1 MRRFIKDPAAVLDYT
16 MDWGLWLSAIADTIK
31 TSTWVNMGLTKISDS
46 STTTVARIWLSGG
59 VVGMRYTVTNR
70 ITTEGGRTE
79 ERSLVI
85 VGEER

>member
-1 MRRFIKDPAAVLDYT
+1 
-16 MDWGLWLSAIADTIK
+16 
-31 TSTWVNMGLTKISDS
+31 VNTGLTKISDS